1 MQYFHEKRHFLKVPK
16 ILLISE
22 LPPKL
27 SGTVDIEYQIMDLLA
42 GLMGQPLFGQTG
54 TVVNRIILGELKIV

>member
-1 MQYFHEKRHFLKVPK
+1 MYFLKVPK

-22 LPPKL
+22 LPPQL
-27 SGTVDIEYQIMDLLA
+27 SGTVDIEYQIMDLLV

-54 TVVNRIILGELKIV
+54 TAVNRIMLGEMKIV